1 MQVASASK
9 DSVSFRP
16 QIKLAYKYF
25 IGYNIFVKKDYKVAI
40 EFCDK
45 ILAIDPT
52 DKEAAEY
59 KRQLTGGKAQANG
72 NNSKAT
78 SGVNSNSVTG
88 GSKRK
93 AVFYS

>member
-1 MQVASASK
+1 MGIV
-9 DSVSFRP
+9 DVFFLFIVSD
-16 QIKLAYKYF
+16 A
-25 IGYNIFVKKDYKVAI
+25 V
-40 EFCDK
+40 